1 MRNDRAVWSCASSPV
16 HTASTDN
23 SLSFWHERNEY
34 AKEGDDGRG
43 SSDYP
48 VEHETS
54 PKGKRGCNH
63 SIVMSHHFD

>member
-1 MRNDRAVWSCASSPV
+1 VRNDRAVWSCASSPV

-23 SLSFWHERNEY
+23 SVSFWHERNEC
-34 AKEGDDGRG
+34 AEEGHDGRG

-54 PKGKRGCNH
+54 PKGKKYNND
-63 SIVMSHHFD
+63 SIVMPHHFD

>member
-1 MRNDRAVWSCASSPV
+1 VRNDRAVWSCASSPV

-23 SLSFWHERNEY
+23 SVSFWHERNEY
-34 AKEGDDGRG
+34 AEEGHDGRG

-54 PKGKRGCNH
+54 PKGKKYNND
-63 SIVMSHHFD
+63 SIVMPHHFD